1 MQLSFLYTCQSLTS
15 ILYHPPPRFPPL
27 LLIPLSQTLRI
38 LSSPFLYTQILVIF
52 LLLPGRIL
60 ALVQHPS
67 LLEQSFPSP
76 HLFGK
81 AQATD
86 LVSLDLSSSHV
97 SQYVDNLLL
106 GSPPPN
112 SCCHS
117 NILLSFSTLGIKGYR
132 ISPSKAFCL
141 SGFYLGFLLCPNC
154 HELTLNHRQYLKSLI
169 FPTTKEEIL
178 FFLGFLEP
186 IFLCLSCFP
195 PL

>member
-60 ALVQHPS
+60 TLVQHPS

-106 GSPPPN
+106 GSPPPPLAVTATYCSASQLQEPKATESLLPKLSVSQVSTQDFCYALTVMN
-112 SCCHS
+112 S
-117 NILLSFSTLGIKGYR
+117 LSITDST
-132 ISPSKAFCL
+132 
-141 SGFYLGFLLCPNC
+141 
-154 HELTLNHRQYLKSLI
+154 
-169 FPTTKEEIL
+169 
-178 FFLGFLEP
+178 
-186 IFLCLSCFP
+186 
-195 PL
+195 